1 MATQLING
9 LRHRLSGAADAASAG
24 DVPAPPWRSHRKN
37 RVTAAVYYLLA
48 AATPLAVIALE
59 LALGLVWPGGPPALT
74 ILLIPI
80 SLFGALGGL
89 GPGLT
94 ATVAAALGADYF
106 VLLPAHSLQIAGSS
120 NTLAWFGLI
129 GSGTFVSVLSEML
142 HRVRFR
148 AEANAQRFRLL
159 ARAGAVL
166 ASSLDHAATLQNIAK
181 LAVEGP
187 ASLCLFHLLAEDGSA
202 HLAASYARADWGLA
216 DRLTEAERFLT
227 YEPPGLGHAALA
239 TIRSGRSVFVPAI
252 DDAWIATN
260 ANGEAQQRFLRELEL
275 RSMLIVPVAGSG
287 ARVLG
292 TMALVLTA
300 KDGHRYDENDLA
312 FAEELGRRAGTA
324 IENARKYA
332 QEVAYRR
339 IVETTHDGILML
351 DASQRITFANS
362 RMVELLGYA
371 DPSEIAGHPLVDFL
385 HPADAA
391 ATLERLG
398 RREQNAATHDELCFR
413 RRDGTELWTLS
424 AATALDGS
432 DEAVGSQTLK
442 MITDITERKVAEA
455 ELAENEQRFRVLAE
469 ERRHAAYHDALTG
482 LPNRTLFLERLGQ
495 TLLRSQRRHGQTGA
509 VLFIDLDR
517 FKIVN
522 DSLGHVAG
530 DRLLAAFAERLTSCL
545 RPRDT
550 VARLGGDEFTILLED
565 VATVRDASLAAERI
579 LRAVERPFCVSGRDV
594 SVTASIGIALVEP
607 GFEDAAAMLR
617 DADTALYRA
626 KELGRAR
633 YELFIPELHSRAM
646 ARLDLEIDLRRAL
659 ERGELRVAYQPIVT
673 LETGRI
679 AGFEALARWQNAGVT
694 VSPETF
700 IPLAEETGLIRPLGE
715 WVLAEACREARA
727 WLDLEPDG
735 RALTVSVNV
744 SAKQLFPDRLGGEVK
759 RVLAASGLRP
769 EHLHLEITESV
780 LMERGEVAET
790 ALRELRALGVGID
803 LDDFGT
809 GYSSLRYLQ
818 RLPIDTLKIDRTF
831 ISGAPGEG
839 ISNPEIVGAIV
850 AMAHSLGLGITAEG
864 VETAEQL
871 RQVQAL
877 HCTHAQGFHLSQPVD
892 EAAARAL
899 VAASARFDTRYDKAL
914 RTAAA
919 PSNHERASEQE
930 Q

>member
-1 MATQLING
+1 MATQLLNG
-9 LRHRLSGAADAASAG
+9 LRLRLSGAADAASAG
-24 DVPAPPWRSHRKN
+24 NVPALPWRSHRKSW
-37 RVTAAVYYLLA
+37 VTAGVRYLLA
-48 AATPLAVIALE
+48 AATPLAVIQLE

-106 VLLPAHSLQIAGSS
+106 VLLPTHSLQIAESS
-120 NTLAWFGLI
+120 NTLAWFGLV
-129 GSGTFVSVLSEML
+129 GSGALVSVLSEML
-142 HRVRFR
+142 HRVRLR
-148 AEANAQRFRLL
+148 AEANAQRFRFL

-166 ASSLDHAATLQNIAK
+166 ASSLDRGATLQNVAK

-202 HLAASYARADWGLA
+202 HLAATCARADSGLE
-216 DRLTEAERFLT
+216 DRLTEAERFLIS
-227 YEPPGLGHAALA
+227 EPPGWGRDALA

-275 RSMLIVPVAGSG
+275 HSMLVVPVVGSG
-287 ARVLG
+287 ARLLG
-292 TMALVLTA
+292 TMALLLTA
-300 KDGHRYDENDLA
+300 GDRRRYNESDLA
-312 FAEELGRRAGTA
+312 LAEELGRRAGTA
-324 IENARKYA
+324 VESARKYA
-332 QEVAYRR
+332 DEVAYRR
-339 IVETTHDGILML
+339 IIETTHDGVLML
-351 DASQRITFANS
+351 DADQRITFANP

-371 DPSEIAGHPLVDFL
+371 DASEITGRPLVEFL
-385 HPADAA
+385 QPAEAA
-391 ATLERLG
+391 EALECLG
-398 RREQNAATHDELCFR
+398 RSEQDSAKHDELCFR

-424 AATALDGS
+424 VATPLAAS
-432 DEAVGSQTLK
+432 DDAVTGSQSLR
-442 MITDITERKVAEA
+442 MITDITERKLAEA
-455 ELAENEQRFRVLAE
+455 ELTENEQRFRVLAE

-482 LPNRTLFLERLGQ
+482 LPNRALFLERLGQ

-550 VARLGGDEFTILLED
+550 VARLGGDEFTVLLED
-565 VATVRDASLAAERI
+565 VASARDASLAAERI
-579 LRAVERPFCVSGRDV
+579 LRAVERPFCVAGRDV
-594 SVTASIGIALVEP
+594 SMTASIGIALVEP

-646 ARLDLEIDLRRAL
+646 ARLDLEIDLRRAV
-659 ERGELRVAYQPIVT
+659 ERRELRVAYQPIVA
-673 LETGRI
+673 LESGRI
-679 AGFEALARWQNAGVT
+679 AGFEALARWQNAGVPI
-694 VSPETF
+694 SPETF
-700 IPLAEETGLIRPLGE
+700 IPLAEETGLIRPLGD
-715 WVLAEACREARA
+715 WVLAEACREART
-727 WLDLEPDG
+727 WLDLEPKG
-735 RALTVSVNV
+735 RSLTVSVNV
-744 SAKQLFPDRLGGEVK
+744 SAKQLFPDRLGGEVT

-790 ALRELRALGVGID
+790 ALRQLRALGVGID

-839 ISNPEIVGAIV
+839 ISNPEIVRAIV

-871 RQVQAL
+871 RQVRAL
-877 HCTHAQGFHLSQPVD
+877 RCTNAQGFYLSQPVD

-899 VAASARFDTRYDKAL
+899 VAASAGFDVAL
-914 RTAAA
+914 R
-919 PSNHERASEQE
+919 
-930 Q
+930 